1 MRRFFLSILFLVIS
15 ALGKFFF
22 AAIFRPEK
30 FRQRTEKVSASIR
43 IFLPEI
49 GDGLIRSSVTLK
61 RLKQIRTLNSSDPN
75 SSFLSVCSDLRPS
88 LRKTPAE
95 ATVLNFSLGFKIES
109 LPVFEPQPPF
119 RLDLENLVS
128 KSSNL
133 QLFLL
138 LWCNNNNKKVVFVS
152 PGQKNPTKVCR
163 RRCCRRRT
171 SCQLRPPCCS
181 KFWCPEL
188 ARDGPRWARGRGVR
202 QDHPHALDHCYQVT
216 KFFPLCS
223 NGFLKSWPR
232 LTTRMITNSL

>member
-1 MRRFFLSILFLVIS
+1 MRRFFLSILFLAIS
-15 ALGKFFF
+15 ALGKFFLRQF
-22 AAIFRPEK
+22 SIFRPEK

-75 SSFLSVCSDLRPS
+75 SSFLSVCSDLRPL

-95 ATVLNFSLGFKIES
+95 ATVLNFSFGFKIES

-138 LWCNNNNKKVVFVS
+138 LWCNNKNKKVVFFS
-152 PGQKNPTKVCR
+152 PGQKKSDKSMSSSLLPTKNELPTE
-163 RRCCRRRT
+163 T
-171 SCQLRPPCCS
+171 SMLFKVLMSGTCS
-181 KFWCPEL
+181 
-188 ARDGPRWARGRGVR
+188 RW
-202 QDHPHALDHCYQVT
+202 T
-216 KFFPLCS
+216 KMS
-223 NGFLKSWPR
+223 
-232 LTTRMITNSL
+232 

>member
-1 MRRFFLSILFLVIS
+1 MNTAFFAVTRKSFSSFLVHFFYNAPFLPFHLIF
-15 ALGKFFF
+15 GNFRFGQIFF

-75 SSFLSVCSDLRPS
+75 SSFLSVCSDLRPL

-95 ATVLNFSLGFKIES
+95 ATVLNFSFGFKIES

-133 QLFLL
+133 QLF
-138 LWCNNNNKKVVFVS
+138 F
-152 PGQKNPTKVCR
+152 
-163 RRCCRRRT
+163 
-171 SCQLRPPCCS
+171 
-181 KFWCPEL
+181 
-188 ARDGPRWARGRGVR
+188 A
-202 QDHPHALDHCYQVT
+202 AL
-216 KFFPLCS
+216 
-223 NGFLKSWPR
+223 
-232 LTTRMITNSL
+232 M